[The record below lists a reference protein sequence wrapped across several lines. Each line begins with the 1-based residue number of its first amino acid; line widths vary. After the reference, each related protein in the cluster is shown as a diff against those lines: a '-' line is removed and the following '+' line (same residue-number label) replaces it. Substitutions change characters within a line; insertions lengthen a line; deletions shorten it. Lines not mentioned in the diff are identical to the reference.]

1 MTATGPDEHICY
13 AVLGGATGRTVGHPP
28 PAPALWGAS
37 GRLDV
42 DTISSRQ
49 NAIVAEYRAVAR
61 GRADDD
67 RRILLEGVH
76 LIEEAHTAGVPILHA
91 AIAADRID
99 ADDERHVRLVR
110 ELTGRGTRVIRVTS
124 SVMVALSP
132 VRAPS
137 GVVALAERPAVP
149 VEDALAARPQLIVGL
164 VDIQNPGNVGA
175 AVRAVDAG
183 GATALVATGTTADP
197 YGWKALRGGMGSTFR
212 IPVARHVDVIDLVG
226 CMRRSGVCVL
236 AAAAR
241 GGESVYTS
249 DLSRPVMVLLGNEG
263 SGLPA
268 AVAQSVD
275 DSISVPMRPG
285 VESLNVA
292 VTAALVVYEAFR
304 QRSALTGALA
314 GPRHATR

>member
-1 MTATGPDEHICY
+1 MIGSHEHICY
-13 AVLGGATGRTVGHPP
+13 AVRGGATGRTVGHPP
-28 PAPALWGAS
+28 TAPVTWGAS
-37 GRLDV
+37 GKLDV

-61 GRADDD
+61 SRADDD

-76 LIEEAHTAGVPILHA
+76 LIEEARTAGIPILNA
-91 AIAADRID
+91 AIAADRVD
-99 ADDERHVRLVR
+99 TGEEVSVRLVR
-110 ELTGRGTRVIRVTS
+110 ELTDGGTRVIRVTS
-124 SVMVALSP
+124 SVMAALSP
-132 VRAPS
+132 VRTPS
-137 GVVALAERPAVP
+137 GVVALAERPAVA
-149 VEDALAARPQLIVGL
+149 VEDTLAGRPQLIVGL

-175 AVRAVDAG
+175 AVRAADAG
-183 GATALVATGTTADP
+183 GATALIATGTTADP
-197 YGWKALRGGMGSTFR
+197 YGWKALRGGMGSTFH
-212 IPVARHVDVIDLVG
+212 IPVARHVDVTDLVG

-241 GGESVYTS
+241 GGELLYTS

-263 SGLPA
+263 SGLHPG
-268 AVAQSVD
+268 VAQFVD
-275 DSISVPMRPG
+275 DIISVPMRPG

-304 QRSALTGALA
+304 QRSALTGAMA